1 MTAQAP
7 DRDRNPPFLHH
18 SEIPPALVR
27 SFPRT
32 EGEPS
37 LPRLYRPE
45 EIAEA
50 LGCSAWWVKDRAR
63 RGLIPHTRVG
73 RAYRFTAAHLAEIV
87 RLHEEHPKRPLSSAP
102 VTSPPVVRTRATQ
115 ELRPAT
121 AGTTARLK
129 ARPPRRTQYETAV

>member
-1 MTAQAP
+1 M
-7 DRDRNPPFLHH
+7 
-18 SEIPPALVR
+18 PPALVQR
-27 SFPRT
+27 LPGT
-32 EGEPS
+32 EGGYP

-87 RLHEEHPKRPLSSAP
+87 RLHEERPKRSVSSTP
-102 VTSPPVVRTRATQ
+102 VSRATTSPPAGRTRAA
-115 ELRPAT
+115 RPPEP
-121 AGTTARLK
+121 TTAPTPGRLR
-129 ARPPRRTQYETAV
+129 ARPPRRTQYETVA

>member
-1 MTAQAP
+1 MHRS
-7 DRDRNPPFLHH
+7 D
-18 SEIPPALVR
+18 IPPALAR
-27 SFPRT
+27 RLT
-32 EGEPS
+32 GAEGGAP

-87 RLHEEHPKRPLSSAP
+87 RLHEERPKRFVSSASASP
-102 VTSPPVVRTRATQ
+102 AATSPPAARTRAAQSPRPTT
-115 ELRPAT
+115 PAT
-121 AGTTARLK
+121 TGRLR
-129 ARPPRRTQYETAV
+129 ARPPRRTQYETVV

>member
-1 MTAQAP
+1 MRRLPGGEGGAP
-7 DRDRNPPFLHH
+7 
-18 SEIPPALVR
+18 
-27 SFPRT
+27 
-32 EGEPS
+32 

-87 RLHEEHPKRPLSSAP
+87 RLHEERPQRSVTGTSPSRA
-102 VTSPPVVRTRATQ
+102 VTSPPAARTRAT
-115 ELRPAT
+115 RSP
-121 AGTTARLK
+121 GPTTASTPGRLR
-129 ARPPRRTQYETAV
+129 ARPPRRTQYETVA

>member
-1 MTAQAP
+1 MRRLP
-7 DRDRNPPFLHH
+7 G
-18 SEIPPALVR
+18 
-27 SFPRT
+27 T
-32 EGEPS
+32 EGGAP

-87 RLHEEHPKRPLSSAP
+87 RLLEERPKRSVSSTSARP
-102 VTSPPVVRTRATQ
+102 AATSPPAARTQAAQ
-115 ELRPAT
+115 PP
-121 AGTTARLK
+121 GPTTAPTTGRLR
-129 ARPPRRTQYETAV
+129 ARPPRRTQYETVA